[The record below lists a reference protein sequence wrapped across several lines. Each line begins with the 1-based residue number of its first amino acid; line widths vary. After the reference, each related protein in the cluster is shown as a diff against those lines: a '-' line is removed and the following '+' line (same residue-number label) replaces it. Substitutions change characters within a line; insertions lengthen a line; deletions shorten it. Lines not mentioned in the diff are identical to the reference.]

1 MEIFIIGITGGIGSR
16 LADKLLAAGDTV
28 RGLVRTPAQ
37 HDALS
42 ARGIHPVL
50 GDLAVLSPAA
60 LANALGAADA
70 VVFSAGSNGGPAQV
84 TTAIDGDG
92 LSRTIEAS
100 RIAGIR
106 RLISVSVLPEAWRER
121 ELSDQE
127 EHYFAVK
134 KQGDIALSR
143 IDLDWVILRPSMLTD
158 APGAGTVSLGPAEAH
173 GEIPRE
179 DVAELLKELLYEPR
193 ISRQILEV
201 DDGQTPIPAAVQ
213 ANVPWR

>member
-1 MEIFIIGITGGIGSR
+1 MEIFIIGITGGIGGQ
-16 LADKLLAAGDTV
+16 LAAKLLEAGDTV
-28 RGLVRTPAQ
+28 RGLVRRPAQ
-37 HDALS
+37 RDDLS
-42 ARGIHPVL
+42 ARGIQAVL
-50 GDLAVLSPAA
+50 GDLAALSPAE
-60 LANALGAADA
+60 LAQVLGAADA
-70 VVFSAGSNGGPAQV
+70 VVFSAGSNGGPAQI
-84 TTAIDGDG
+84 TRAIDGAG

-100 RIAGIR
+100 LIAGVR

-121 ELSDQE
+121 ELSDSE

-134 KQGDIALSR
+134 KQGDIALSHG
-143 IDLDWVILRPSMLTD
+143 DLDWVILRPSMLTD

-179 DVAELLKELLYEPR
+179 DVAEILKELLHEPR

-213 ANVPWR
+213 ANVPRR